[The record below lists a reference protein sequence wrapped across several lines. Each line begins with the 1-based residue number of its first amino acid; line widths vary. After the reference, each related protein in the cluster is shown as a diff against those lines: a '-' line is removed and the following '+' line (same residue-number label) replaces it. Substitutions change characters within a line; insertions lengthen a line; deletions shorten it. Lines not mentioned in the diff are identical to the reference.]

1 MKAAEIGRR
10 FQDFFVAKGHA
21 AVPSASLLY
30 NDPTLLFVNAGMVPF
45 KPYLMGEE
53 PSPWKRATSIQK
65 CLRTLDIDEVGKTT
79 RHGTFFQMLGNF
91 SFGDYFKKEA
101 IEYAWELVTGS
112 LDDGCFGFD
121 PATVWVTVLGP
132 GHHPDYPDGDVEA
145 REAWLAVGVPADHI
159 QGRGLKDNYWHMGV
173 PGPGGPCSEIYID
186 RGPEYGPDGGPI
198 ADEDR
203 FLEIWNLVF
212 ETEELSAVRAKDDF
226 DIAGPMTMRNIDTGA
241 GLERIAYLMQGVDNM
256 YETDEVFPVIERAAQ
271 LASVTYGQ
279 DRTTDVRLRVVGDH
293 IRSSLM
299 LMTDGV
305 SPGNEAR
312 GYVLRRLLRRSI
324 RSMRLL
330 GVQQPTVV
338 ELLDISRSCMHAT
351 YPEIDEAWDR
361 IADVAA
367 AEEASFART
376 LNSGTQ
382 LFESAVAETKAA
394 GALVLPGDKAFQL
407 HDTYGFP
414 IDLTLEMAAEQ
425 GLKVDEE
432 SFRTLMD
439 AQRARAKADAR
450 SKKSIQAGTEA
461 YAKLRADGETGF
473 VGYSELDIPTTVR
486 GLIADG
492 QVVDRVAPGQTVEIV
507 LDETPFYA
515 EMGGQDSDAGV
526 IRAASGEFEV
536 IDVQRPVP
544 GLIVHTVKADSELAV
559 GDEVQAVVDAFH
571 RQGSCQAHSA
581 THILHAALRQLVGPT
596 ATQAGSY
603 NKPGY
608 LRFDFGATHG
618 LSDQLVAEIEARCNE
633 AIRDDLEVRAT
644 QMPLEKARS
653 MGALAM
659 FGEKYPD
666 IVRVVEMDGAWSR
679 ELCAGTHVAHS
690 SQIGLLNLL
699 TEQSVGAGTRRIE
712 ALVST
717 DAFDHMA
724 AERTLVSQLTGMLHV
739 RPEQLTERVGS
750 LVTDLKAA
758 QKQIED
764 MKKAQLLA
772 GAATI
777 VDSAKDMWGVAFA
790 ARQLSGVDGGS
801 LRTLA
806 GDVRDR
812 FNDRPAVVAL
822 IGGSDSKPTI
832 VVATNQAARDRGL
845 RAGELL
851 REGATALGGRGGG
864 KDDLAQGG
872 GSDAARAA
880 DALQAVE
887 YAVGHVILG

>member
-10 FQDFFVAKGHA
+10 FQDFFVSKGHA

-65 CLRTLDIDEVGKTT
+65 CVRTLDIDEVGKTT

-91 SFGDYFKKEA
+91 SFGDYFKEEA
-101 IEYAWELVTGS
+101 IEYAWEWVTGPRE
-112 LDDGCFGFD
+112 DGCLGFAPD
-121 PATVWVTVLGP
+121 KVWVTVLGP

-145 REAWLAVGVPADHI
+145 REAWLKVGVPAGHI
-159 QGRGLKDNYWHMGV
+159 QGRALKDNYWHMGV
-173 PGPGGPCSEIYID
+173 PGPGGPCSEVYID
-186 RGPEYGPDGGPI
+186 RGPEHGPDGGPVV
-198 ADEDR
+198 DEDR

-226 DIAGPMTMRNIDTGA
+226 DIAGPIATRNIDTGA

-256 YETDEVFPVIERAAQ
+256 YETDEVFPVIARAARM
-271 LASVTYGQ
+271 AGKTY
-279 DRTTDVRLRVVGDH
+279 DEEHDDDVRLRIVGDH
-293 IRSSLM
+293 VRSALM

-305 SPGNEAR
+305 RPGNEAR
-312 GYVLRRLLRRSI
+312 GYVLRRLMRRSI

-330 GVQQPTVV
+330 GVQEPSLV
-338 ELLDISRSCMHAT
+338 ELLDVSRSCMHTT
-351 YPEIDEAWDR
+351 YPEIDEAWER
-361 IADVAA
+361 IEDVAA
-367 AEEASFART
+367 AEEATFART

-382 LFESAVAETKAA
+382 LFDMAVAETKAS

-425 GLKVDEE
+425 GLQVDEE
-432 SFRTLMD
+432 SFRSLMD

-450 SKKSIQAGTEA
+450 SKRATTAGTEA
-461 YAKLRADGETGF
+461 YAQLRAGGETNF
-473 VGYSELDIPTTVR
+473 VGYSELDIPTRVR
-486 GLIADG
+486 GLIAGG
-492 QVVDRVAPGQTVEIV
+492 QVVDHVAAGQTVEIV
-507 LDETPFYA
+507 LEETPFYA

-526 IRAASGEFEV
+526 IRAPSGEFEV

-544 GLIVHTVKADSELAV
+544 GLIVHTVRTGSELAV
-559 GDEVQAVVDAFH
+559 GDEVQAAVDAFH

-603 NKPGY
+603 NRPGY

-618 LSDQLVAEIEARCNE
+618 LPDQLVAEIEARCNE

-644 QMPLEKARS
+644 QMPLERARS
-653 MGALAM
+653 MGAMAM

-679 ELCAGTHVAHS
+679 ELCGGTHVAHS
-690 SQIGLLNLL
+690 SQIGLLNLI

-717 DAFDHMA
+717 DAFEHMA
-724 AERTLVSQLTGMLHV
+724 GERTLVNQLTGMLRV
-739 RPEQLTERVGS
+739 RPDRLVERVGS
-750 LVTDLKAA
+750 LVDDLKTA

-764 MKKAQLLA
+764 MRKAQLLA
-772 GAATI
+772 GAGTI
-777 VDSAKDMWGVAFA
+777 AESAKDMWGVAFA
-790 ARQLSGVDGGS
+790 ARHLVGVEDGS

-812 FNDRPAVVAL
+812 FDDRPAVVAL
-822 IGGSDSKPTI
+822 VGGSEAKAAI
-832 VVATNQAARDRGL
+832 VVATNPAARDRGL
-845 RAGELL
+845 KAGDLV
-851 REGATALGGRGGG
+851 REGAARLGGRGGG
-864 KDDLAQGG
+864 RDDLAQGG
-872 GSDAARAA
+872 GTDTARTAE
-880 DALQAVE
+880 ALQAVE
-887 YAVGHVILG
+887 YAVGHVLLG